1 MLSKND
7 DFFVDDSVVVLIMLG
22 WVVVD
27 ISVVYFEEDVVNCS
41 LIDDSSK
48 FISSRS
54 RNCLMVYNLF
64 RVCFNKKKLH
74 NSYFYHFMDILIRHR
89 MLLGFMMIITKILNK
104 LILQQLIY
112 YPIFSTIFNSLKIST
127 YIKVR
132 IISSYIS

>member
-1 MLSKND
+1 
-7 DFFVDDSVVVLIMLG
+7 
-22 WVVVD
+22 
-27 ISVVYFEEDVVNCS
+27 
-41 LIDDSSK
+41 
-48 FISSRS
+48 
-54 RNCLMVYNLF
+54 MVYNLF